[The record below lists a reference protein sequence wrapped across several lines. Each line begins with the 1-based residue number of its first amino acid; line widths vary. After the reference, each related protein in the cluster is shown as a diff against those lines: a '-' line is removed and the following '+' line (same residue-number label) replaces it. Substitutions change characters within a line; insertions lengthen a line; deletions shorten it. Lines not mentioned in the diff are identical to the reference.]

1 MNQRA
6 TNNNEGQDL
15 IGQSEDAA
23 AVIHRSS
30 RSFSIASSF
39 LPYEIRTKVWA
50 LYAWCRSVDDAVDHA
65 ISPFE
70 ATEALRIFE
79 EDLARCQTGESLLH
93 PASEWIRPFI
103 AAGQIDV
110 RHARELVEGMRMDL
124 EGFTVNT
131 IEDLERYCYHAAGTV
146 GLMMTSLMGVKD
158 RSAVRHAVSLGVAMQ
173 MTNIARDVL
182 EDAERGRSYL
192 PGIAKVLEAEPDR
205 ISQSVAEILAL
216 AEVRYHVALRGLHYL
231 PWRCRI
237 AIRVALE
244 VYREIG
250 REIQR
255 NGCSVMRGRTV
266 ISKRRLAWV
275 STRALLSA
283 MNTNFVM
290 TLQSGMKW
298 NPFSFQE
305 LTMTES
311 SDSPNS
317 FLPCTSN
324 QAKQVAF
331 LGLSLTSIMATA
343 LFFLVYINPKEED
356 YSYLPL
362 IYAGVSAAAAVLFH
376 RLSARYDEP
385 SAEPAS

>member
-1 MNQRA
+1 MSEPGADNID
-6 TNNNEGQDL
+6 GQGI
-15 IGQSEDAA
+15 IGQAGDAA

-39 LPYEIRTKVWA
+39 LPLEIRTKVWA

-65 ISPFE
+65 TRESD
-70 ATEALRIFE
+70 AAMALRTFA
-79 EDLARCQTGESLLH
+79 EDLARCQTGEPLVH
-93 PASEWIRPFI
+93 PASEWIRPLI
-103 AAGQIDV
+103 ATGQIDV
-110 RHARELVEGMRMDL
+110 RHARELIEGMRMDL

-131 IEDLERYCYHAAGTV
+131 NEDLELYCYHAAGTV

-158 RSAVRHAVSLGVAMQ
+158 RSAYRHAVALGVAMQ

-182 EDAERGRSYL
+182 EDAHRGRSYL
-192 PGIAKVLEAEPDR
+192 PGIAKVLEAEPER
-205 ISQSVAEILAL
+205 ISRSVAEILAL
-216 AEVRYHVALRGLHYL
+216 AETRYHVAIRGLGYL

-250 REIQR
+250 REIKR
-255 NGCSVMRGRTV
+255 NGCSVMHGRTV

-290 TLQSGMKW
+290 TLRSVT
-298 NPFSFQE
+298 NRNLYPFQE

-331 LGLSLTSIMATA
+331 LGLSLTSIMATV
-343 LFFLVYINPKEED
+343 LFLLVYVNPKED
-356 YSYLPL
+356 VYTYLPL
-362 IYAGVSAAAAVLFH
+362 IYSGVSAAAAVLFN
-376 RLSARYDEP
+376 RLSARYDKPRSEQ
-385 SAEPAS
+385 A